1 MHKTKAVAAIYRQ
14 PTIMGGIFS
23 SGDFLVFHRNLRTCR
38 HACMIGFPKCDNFW
52 FFGGQP
58 KILVDL
64 HASNPTRPPAV
75 HPTRRA
81 PCMCIQPD
89 APRWGHFCPGL
100 PLAGNPGQW
109 SAKSRELYMLPIV
122 CIFIYMYIYIN
133 VYTHTFI
140 IYICIYVCK
149 NGSEKIWDK
158 FRNTCIFW
166 FRYI

>member
-38 HACMIGFPKCDNFW
+38 HACMIGFPKCNNF
-52 FFGGQP
+52 P

>member
-1 MHKTKAVAAIYRQ
+1 MFEIGLYKFKNLNLLNIFEFLHLKNYNREKETVCKRVILKKMHKTKAVAAIYRQ

-38 HACMIGFPKCDNFW
+38 HACMIGFPKCDNFC

-89 APRWGHFCPGL
+89 APR
-100 PLAGNPGQW
+100 
-109 SAKSRELYMLPIV
+109 
-122 CIFIYMYIYIN
+122 
-133 VYTHTFI
+133 
-140 IYICIYVCK
+140 
-149 NGSEKIWDK
+149 
-158 FRNTCIFW
+158 
-166 FRYI
+166 